1 MLLNLKKEKEKEVLL
16 QIRTKG
22 TMVLKQTNEARSI
35 KFVVF
40 YTGILD
46 QKQADVIQPSTSS
59 IPKYDQ
65 LN

>member
-35 KFVVF
+35 KFVIF

>member
-46 QKQADVIQPSTSS
+46 QKQT
-59 IPKYDQ
+59 
-65 LN
+65 